1 MDKIKHRV
9 GIGISVISVIFVAWV
24 FASFID
30 INTHN
35 MTDQK
40 FSSWNFFEICL
51 SGRMESR

>member
-9 GIGISVISVIFVAWV
+9 EIGISIISVIFVAWV

-30 INTHN
+30 TNTHN

-51 SGRMESR
+51 SDRMESR